1 MKLSIAFINDVHG
14 YLEPHPELF
23 FTGNGNVV
31 KTAGGYSRIQT
42 LIKSIRKDNP
52 HSLVFDGGDTFHGTL
67 PVVESKG
74 EVLIPILNKI
84 RFDAMV
90 GHWDFAFGPQQL
102 LHLSGQLSYPIL
114 GINVYNAQKERLLKP
129 YSLQQLGEI
138 KVATIGICSNIID
151 KTMPEQFSEGISVT
165 TGIDELPKF
174 IEEVRD
180 EGADLV
186 ILLSHNGFPQDVKI
200 LSQVPGVD
208 VCLSAHT
215 HNRLFDP
222 VLVDDTIVIQSGCH
236 GSFLGHLEL
245 EIESKKIKSFNYQLR
260 EVQES
265 LAPDEEVEGLL
276 KAAQEPYQS
285 LQKQIIGET
294 STVLHRY
301 DTLNSSADHL
311 LLSAVQAATKAEVCF
326 SNGWRYGAPIPAG
339 PITKWDIYNL
349 APMNPE
355 ISTVEITGS
364 EITEMLEENLERTF
378 SSDPL
383 GQMGGYVKRC
393 LGLTVF
399 MRIENPKGSRIQQI
413 FIGNEPLGKEKVYH
427 AAFITSQGVSEK
439 YGKNRQNTQIKLV
452 EAVVSYL
459 AMHCPFHVKN
469 YQNFHLI

>member
-52 HSLVFDGGDTFHGTL
+52 HTLVFDGGDTFHGTL

-84 RFDAMV
+84 KFDAMV

-102 LHLSGQLSYPIL
+102 LHLSGQLSYPFL
-114 GINVYNAQKERLLKP
+114 GINVYNAEKQRLLKP
-129 YSLQQLGEI
+129 YSMQQLGEI

-165 TGIDELPKF
+165 SGIDELPKF
-174 IEEVRD
+174 IEEVKNQ
-180 EGADLV
+180 GADLV
-186 ILLSHNGFPQDVKI
+186 VLLSHNGFPQDVKI
-200 LSQVPGVD
+200 LSEVPGVD

-222 VLVDDTIVIQSGCH
+222 VLVGDTIVIQTGCH

-245 EIESKKIKSFNYQLR
+245 EIESNKIKSFNYQLR

-265 LAPDEEVEGLL
+265 ISPDQEIEGLI
-276 KAAQEPYQS
+276 KAVQDQYKPLSE
-285 LQKQIIGET
+285 QIIGET
-294 STVLHRY
+294 LTVLHRY

-311 LLSAVQAATKAEVCF
+311 LLSAVKTATNADVCF
-326 SNGWRYGAPIPAG
+326 SNGWRYGVPIPVG

-349 APMNPE
+349 APMDPE
-355 ISTVEITGS
+355 ISTAEIMGS
-364 EITEMLEENLERTF
+364 EIKEMLEENLERTF

-383 GQMGGYVKRC
+383 SQMGGYVKRC

-399 MRIENPKGSRIQQI
+399 IRIENPKGSRIQQI
-413 FIGNEPLGKEKVYH
+413 FVGNEPIKNEKVYY
-427 AAFITSQGVSEK
+427 AGFITSQGLPEK
-439 YGKNRQNTQIKLV
+439 YGKNRQTHIKLV
-452 EAVVSYL
+452 EAVVLYL
-459 AMHCPFHVKN
+459 SKHSPFQVN
-469 YQNFHLI
+469 DYENFHLI